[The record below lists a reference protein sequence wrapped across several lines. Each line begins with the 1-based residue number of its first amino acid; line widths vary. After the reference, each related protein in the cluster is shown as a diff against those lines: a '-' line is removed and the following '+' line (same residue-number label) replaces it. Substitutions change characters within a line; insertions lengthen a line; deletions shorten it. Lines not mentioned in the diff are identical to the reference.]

1 MELQTSVDEL
11 LGCLTKDVCENRTI
25 VDDVQINP
33 IALSANPDFQV
44 FVHGLQ
50 LLDPSNNVTLNVSS
64 ELTLRDD
71 LERIKILL
79 NGLIQR
85 LSVDHNV
92 RVGSILERN
101 DLEIELLPLLT
112 DAFEYGL
119 ILSLCVSM
127 LNYMVNVLF
136 VILNVV
142 LLQVDNCKLVLR
154 FQVRGFDQV
163 EDLHPVSIVQAVLP
177 KVFNKLNNDVCLV
190 HLLVDRLADLLT
202 FSLDEL
208 VLR

>member
-1 MELQTSVDEL
+1 M
-11 LGCLTKDVCENRTI
+11 
-25 VDDVQINP
+25 
-33 IALSANPDFQV
+33 
-44 FVHGLQ
+44 HGLQ
-50 LLDPSNNVTLNVSS
+50 LLDPSNNITLNVSS

-85 LSVDHNV
+85 LSVDHDV
-92 RVGSILERN
+92 RVGGILERN

-112 DAFEYGL
+112 DAFENGL

-127 LNYMVNVLF
+127 LNDMVNILF

-142 LLQVDNCKLVLR
+142 LLQVYNCKLVLR

-202 FSLDEL
+202 FPLDEL

>member
-1 MELQTSVDEL
+1 MELQTGIDKL
-11 LGCLTKDVCENRTI
+11 LGCLTKDVCEYRTI
-25 VDDVQINP
+25 VNDVQINP
-33 IALSANPDFQV
+33 IALSANPNLQV

-85 LSVDHNV
+85 LSVDHDV
-92 RVGSILERN
+92 RVGGILERN
-101 DLEIELLPLLT
+101 YLEIELLPLLT
-112 DAFEYGL
+112 DAFEYSL

-127 LNYMVNVLF
+127 LNDMVNILF

-142 LLQVDNCKLVLR
+142 LLQVYNCKLVLR

-202 FSLDEL
+202 FPLDEL

>member
-1 MELQTSVDEL
+1 MELQTSIDEL
-11 LGCLTKDVCENRTI
+11 LGCLTKDVCEYRTI
-25 VDDVQINP
+25 VNDVQINP
-33 IALSANPDFQV
+33 IALSANPDLQV

-85 LSVDHNV
+85 LSVDHDV
-92 RVGSILERN
+92 RVGGILERN

-112 DAFEYGL
+112 NAFEYGL

-127 LNYMVNVLF
+127 LNDMVNVLF

-142 LLQVDNCKLVLR
+142 LLQVYNCKLVLR

-177 KVFNKLNNDVCLV
+177 KVFNKLNNDVRLV

-202 FSLDEL
+202 FPLDEL